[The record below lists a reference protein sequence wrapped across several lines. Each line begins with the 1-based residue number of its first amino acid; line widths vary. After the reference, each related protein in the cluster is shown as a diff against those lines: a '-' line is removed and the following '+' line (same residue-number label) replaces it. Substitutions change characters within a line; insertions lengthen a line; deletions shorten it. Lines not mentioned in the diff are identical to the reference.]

1 MFQARGGVV
10 TQPEDKSILREI
22 VRIVESRRR
31 VPDRVQIQAREYLIT
46 YLEDHRN
53 RLDEALR
60 RYDPDR
66 LNMLFGQLA
75 SKIKYQFNRMVP
87 ARAVETRK
95 PTPPPKTPA
104 AAKPAAAKPAAT
116 KSAAPRAAAAK
127 PAATKG
133 PRASAKKTPARKPV
147 AKKAAAPRASK
158 RTPAAKK
165 TAKKSPARKAKPAA
179 KKHK

>member
-1 MFQARGGVV
+1 M

-31 VPDRVQIQAREYLIT
+31 VPDRVQVQAREYLIT

-95 PTPPPKTPA
+95 ATPPQKNAAAAKPTATKPTATKAAGPRA
-104 AAKPAAAKPAAT
+104 AAKPAAAKPQ
-116 KSAAPRAAAAK
+116 
-127 PAATKG
+127 G
-133 PRASAKKTPARKPV
+133 PRASAKKAPARKPV

-158 RTPAAKK
+158 RAPAAKK
-165 TAKKSPARKAKPAA
+165 TAAKKPPAKKARPAA

>member
-1 MFQARGGVV
+1 MM
-10 TQPEDKSILREI
+10 TQPEDRSILREI

-31 VPDRVQIQAREYLIT
+31 VPDKVQVQAREYLIT

-87 ARAVETRK
+87 ARAVET
-95 PTPPPKTPA
+95 
-104 AAKPAAAKPAAT
+104 AKAT
-116 KSAAPRAAAAK
+116 VK
-127 PAATKG
+127 KG
-133 PRASAKKTPARKPV
+133 AVR
-147 AKKAAAPRASK
+147 
-158 RTPAAKK
+158 
-165 TAKKSPARKAKPAA
+165 KPAA
-179 KKHK
+179 KKPAVAKAAVKRSAKAAPARKSTAKKASAARKAVPVGKRTPAKKPGAKKHK